1 MKILNIDHIG
11 IAAKSI
17 DEAAPC
23 WTGVLGISAAGKET
37 VSEQKVVTLFLP
49 VGGSELEVLEST
61 APDGAIAK
69 FIGNRGE
76 GVHHIALR
84 VDDIDAAL
92 IELREKGIRLIDE
105 KPRYGAGGAMI
116 AFIHP
121 QSTHGILLELVER
134 REENPLAAEQ
144 RR

>member
-17 DEAAPC
+17 DEASPF
-23 WTGVLGISAAGKET
+23 WTDVLGISATGKET
-37 VSEQKVVTLFLP
+37 VAEQKVVTLFLP

-69 FIGNRGE
+69 FIGTRGE

-84 VDDIDAAL
+84 VDNIDAAL
-92 IELREKGIRLIDE
+92 DELREKGVRLIDE
-105 KPRYGAGGAMI
+105 KPRYGAGGARI

-134 REENPLAAEQ
+134 CEKI
-144 RR
+144 

>member
-17 DEAAPC
+17 DDASPF
-23 WTGVLGISAAGKET
+23 WTDVLGISAAGKET
-37 VSEQKVVTLFLP
+37 VAEQKVVTLFLP
-49 VGGSELEVLEST
+49 VAGSELEVLEST

-84 VDDIDAAL
+84 VDNIDAAL
-92 IELREKGIRLIDE
+92 NELREKGVRLIDE
-105 KPRYGAGGAMI
+105 KPRYGAGGARI

-134 REENPLAAEQ
+134 NADNR
-144 RR
+144 

>member
-17 DEAAPC
+17 DEAAPF
-23 WTGVLGISAAGKET
+23 WTDVLGISATGKE
-37 VSEQKVVTLFLP
+37 VVAEQKVATLFLP
-49 VGGSELEVLEST
+49 VGESELEVLEST
-61 APDGAIAK
+61 ASDGAIAK

-76 GVHHIALR
+76 GIHHIALR

-92 IELREKGIRLIDE
+92 HELKEKGIRLIDE
-105 KPRYGAGGAMI
+105 KPRYGAGGARI

-121 QSTHGILLELVER
+121 QSTGGVLLELVER
-134 REENPLAAEQ
+134 REKAHAG
-144 RR
+144 